1 MAINRYEFTKKMKEK
16 DCYGTTRYPEFPKK
30 STDLYIISREGDRL
44 DNLAYEF
51 YEDPRY
57 WWILAE
63 ANKLGHGTLNVPPG
77 LQLRIPLPILDLTNR
92 LREAEENR

>member
-1 MAINRYEFTKKMKEK
+1 MSIDRYRFTQKMKN
-16 DCYGTTRYPEFPKK
+16 DCYGTTRYPKFPKK

-63 ANKLGHGTLNVPPG
+63 VNKLGHGTFNIEPG
-77 LQLRIPLPILDLTNR
+77 IQLRIPLPINDLTSK
-92 LREAEENR
+92 LREVEENK